1 EPLPAEHPLWQ
12 MENVIITPHVA
23 AASPRIAERH
33 LAILLENVRR
43 FAADEPLLNLVDKRR
58 WF

>member
-1 EPLPAEHPLWQ
+1 LWR

-33 LAILLENVRR
+33 VETLLDNVRR
-43 FAADEPLLNLVDKRR
+43 FLNGEPPATLVDKRK
-58 WF
+58 WY